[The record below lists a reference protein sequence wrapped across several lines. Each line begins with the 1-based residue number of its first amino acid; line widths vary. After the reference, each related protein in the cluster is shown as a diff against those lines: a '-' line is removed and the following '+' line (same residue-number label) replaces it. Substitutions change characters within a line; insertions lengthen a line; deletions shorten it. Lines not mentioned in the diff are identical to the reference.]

1 MAFGALGL
9 GFYSSPDIRFGI
21 GFEFAIG
28 HSKHTC
34 FVFWDHRILCGCW
47 CYCTMFPSPELRN
60 KVDGSAGYMAWQA
73 PAFRLKARVICDNLL
88 TQLDPEHLRKTG
100 RITRVHHFRSAKNRS
115 LFRWVFHTHNNRFFT
130 TRAVREAL
138 RLMFQENPQLA
149 IPSVPG
155 LKFSEWCR
163 QEADTLQKLLCKAR
177 RSIAMDNED
186 TQMPEDHWASD
197 HNFKIIAQSLSR
209 TTFGNCEAHL
219 SIPPE
224 GCWQCR

>member
-21 GFEFAIG
+21 GFAIG

-163 QEADTLQKLLCKAR
+163 QE
-177 RSIAMDNED
+177 
-186 TQMPEDHWASD
+186 D

>member
-47 CYCTMFPSPELRN
+47 GYCTMFPSPELRN

-100 RITRVHHFRSAKNRS
+100 RVTRVHHFRSAKNRS

>member
-21 GFEFAIG
+21 GFAIG

-47 CYCTMFPSPELRN
+47 GYCTMFPSPELRN

-100 RITRVHHFRSAKNRS
+100 RVTRVHHFRSAKNRS